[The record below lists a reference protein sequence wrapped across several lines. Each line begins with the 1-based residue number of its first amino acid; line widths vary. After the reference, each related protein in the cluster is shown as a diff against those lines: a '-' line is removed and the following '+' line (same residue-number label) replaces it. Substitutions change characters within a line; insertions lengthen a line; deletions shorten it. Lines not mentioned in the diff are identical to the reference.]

1 MKFIKKFSFSRLLF
15 NFQKLFIRIR
25 PIEDKAIAHLLNE
38 KIKKFGVNPSKI
50 GILNYKIEVLNQI
63 WITGNVRNG
72 NEFIIGIA
80 EDLFPEVSDSELDA
94 HFALAIADSLYSY
107 QARYLL
113 IAIVPIFLLLL
124 NLNLPLFAYAYIPTT
139 HDPFKEIHFVCTIL
153 SYVVSLYIVE
163 RLRLIGVYVKALQQY
178 NIKIET
184 ILLLNNN
191 FLKKYV
197 KFRFLVPIESWIK
210 FMTPRQIQ
218 KLQKLVEEKTEVDF
232 LYMIK
237 TYFKNP
243 IILANL
249 IAILAILV
257 FIILQNIQK

>member
-15 NFQKLFIRIR
+15 SFQKLFLRIK
-25 PIEDKAIAHLLNE
+25 PAEDEATINLLNE
-38 KIKKFGVNPSKI
+38 KIKKFGLSPSKV
-50 GILNYKIEVLNQI
+50 GILNYKIKGLNQV
-63 WITGNVRNG
+63 WIFGNVRNS
-72 NEFIIGIA
+72 NEFVIGFA
-80 EDLFPEVSDSELDA
+80 EDLFPEVSDAELDA

-113 IAIVPIFLLLL
+113 ITIVPIFLLLL

-139 HDPFKEIHFVCTIL
+139 HDPFKEIHFACTIV
-153 SYVVSLYIVE
+153 SYVVSIYIVE
-163 RLRLIGVYVKALQQY
+163 RFRLIGVYVKALQQF

-184 ILLLNNN
+184 LISLKNN
-191 FLKKYV
+191 FLQRSV
-197 KFRFLVPIESWIK
+197 KFPLQGPILSWIK

-243 IILANL
+243 IILTNL
-249 IAILAILV
+249 IAILGILV